1 MNRFRLLE
9 GVARQEFID
18 YTGLAE
24 NVIRHQLD
32 KALEQGYITE
42 TKSHWQIT
50 EQGKLFLNSLLT
62 LFL

>member
-1 MNRFRLLE
+1 MNPFRLLE
-9 GVARQEFID
+9 AVPRQDFID

-24 NVIRHQLD
+24 NVIRRQLD
-32 KALEQGYITE
+32 NALEQGYITE
-42 TKSHWQIT
+42 TKSSWQIT